1 MEKKLIGIPESV
13 EKVLYRMEAA
23 GYEAWCVGGCV
34 RDTLLGRSP
43 EDWDVTTSAL
53 PEETMAV
60 FAGHAIPTGLQHGT
74 VTVRQDHCSV
84 EVTTYRVDGTYLDHR
99 RPDQVT
105 FTRSLEEDLQRRDF
119 TVNAMA
125 MGLRGDLRD
134 PFGGQED
141 LENGI
146 LRCVGD
152 PDWRFNEDALRILR
166 GLRFAAVLGFEIEE
180 KTSESIHRNRNLLRE
195 IAAERIQAELLKL
208 LCGAYAVDV
217 LRAYPD
223 VIGVFWPEILPMV
236 GFDQKNHYHC
246 YDVWEHTLHALETTP
261 PDAVLRC
268 AVLLHDIGKPGCFT
282 VDENGVGH
290 FYGHG
295 NLSRELADQMLRRLK
310 CSTDFRET
318 VVCLVDW
325 HDRMVSPTE
334 KGVKKALRRLGE
346 ENLRRLI
353 AVKRADNF
361 GQAPE
366 FRSRQQELDLGE
378 SILEQLL
385 AEGAC
390 FSLKQLAVNGHDL
403 MRLGITGPAIG
414 QTLET
419 LLDSV
424 VNGELPNER
433 EILLESAK
441 NRRER

>member
-1 MEKKLIGIPESV
+1 MEKKLLRIPESV
-13 EKVLYRMEAA
+13 QKVLYELETA

-34 RDTLLGRSP
+34 RDTLLGRDP
-43 EDWDVTTSAL
+43 GDWDVTTSAL

-60 FAGHAIPTGLQHGT
+60 FSGHAIPTGLQHGT
-74 VTVRQDHCSV
+74 VTVRRDHRSI
-84 EVTTYRVDGTYLDHR
+84 EVTTYRVDGAYLDHR
-99 RPDQVT
+99 RPDSVT

-125 MGLRGDLRD
+125 LGLRGDLRD
-134 PFGGQED
+134 PFGGQAD
-141 LENGI
+141 LEKGI

-152 PDWRFNEDALRILR
+152 PDRRFNEDALRILR
-166 GLRFAAVLGFEIEE
+166 GLRFAAVLGFELEE
-180 KTSESIHRNRNLLRE
+180 QTAESIHRNRNLLRE
-195 IAAERIQAELLKL
+195 IAAERIQTELLKL
-208 LCGAYAVDV
+208 LCGAHAVEV

-236 GFDQKNHYHC
+236 GFDQKNHHHC
-246 YDVWEHTLHALETTP
+246 YDVWEHTLHALEATP
-261 PDAVLRC
+261 EDAALRC
-268 AVLLHDIGKPGCFT
+268 AVLLHDIGKPECFT
-282 VDENGVGH
+282 VDEAGVGH

-295 NLSRELADQMLRRLK
+295 NASRDLADQMLRRLK
-310 CSTDFRET
+310 CSTEFRET
-318 VVCLVDW
+318 VVRLVDW
-325 HDRMVSPTE
+325 HDRMVQPTE

-346 ENLRRLI
+346 ADLRRLI
-353 AVKRADNF
+353 AVKRADNL

-414 QTLET
+414 RTLER
-419 LLDSV
+419 LLDAV
-424 VNGELPNER
+424 VNGDLPNER
-433 EILLESAK
+433 AALLTAAK
-441 NRRER
+441 QKPED